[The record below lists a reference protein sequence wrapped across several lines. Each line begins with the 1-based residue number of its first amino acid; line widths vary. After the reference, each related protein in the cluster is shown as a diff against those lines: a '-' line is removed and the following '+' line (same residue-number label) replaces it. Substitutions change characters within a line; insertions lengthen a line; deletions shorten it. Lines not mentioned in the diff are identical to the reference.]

1 MMMMIQCCLFLKVID
16 FRLERFYKMDKLAEE
31 KLLKTLERIA
41 KALER
46 LADVQENT
54 PEQQSRR
61 SHWNNALLP

>member
-1 MMMMIQCCLFLKVID
+1 
-16 FRLERFYKMDKLAEE
+16 MDKLAEE